1 MFFAN
6 RRLVKRISV
15 GIAVVLIAAM
25 VLGAV
30 GSYL

>member
-1 MFFAN
+1 MFFTN
-6 RRLVKRISV
+6 RRLVKKISV